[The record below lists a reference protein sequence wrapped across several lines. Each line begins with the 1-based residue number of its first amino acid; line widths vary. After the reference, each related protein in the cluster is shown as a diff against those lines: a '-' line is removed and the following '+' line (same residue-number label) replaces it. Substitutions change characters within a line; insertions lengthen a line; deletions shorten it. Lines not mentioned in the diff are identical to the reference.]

1 MTTRTY
7 QLWKDV
13 AVALMPL
20 RDRITADPEVN
31 MTLKKVTEHIRFH
44 RQAQRYVEN
53 KSRINVVRDAI
64 KRDAKKIAAKMRE
77 RLFITVLVGKTV
89 SGKKDKKDITLIVGH
104 MWLHRVMP
112 IYKDGFTHKNLFLLK
127 AEEYR
132 VPQKKTRLW
141 ECVAFDFLTGGKRRI
156 YLSKSELGDP
166 KYTIADTATA
176 AIKAAFAH
184 NQAAITKRLS
194 GEEHA
199 EDH

>member
-20 RDRITADPEVN
+20 RDRITANPEVN
-31 MTLKKVTEHIRFH
+31 MALKKVREHIQFY
-44 RQAQRYVEN
+44 RQAQRYAEN
-53 KSRINVVRDAI
+53 KSRIDIARDAI

-77 RLFITVLVGKTV
+77 RFFITVLVGKTV
-89 SGKKDKKDITLIVGH
+89 SGKKDKKNITLIVGH
-104 MWLHRVMP
+104 MWHHRVMP

-132 VPQKKTRLW
+132 VSQKKTRLW
-141 ECVAFDFLTGGKRRI
+141 ECVGFDFPTGKTRRI
-156 YLSKSELGDP
+156 YLSKSELGTP
-166 KYTIADTATA
+166 KYTVANTATD
-176 AIKAAFAH
+176 AIKDAFAH
-184 NQAAITKRLS
+184 NQTAITKRLS

-199 EDH
+199 KDH